1 VVFTRTVIPPLE
13 ELDELEEEEELLDD
27 ELELEEE
34 ELDEL
39 LLEEDELLEELGE
52 LEEPP
57 PPPPQPVTPRQTETA
72 AQSVKRRGSMVRLVR
87 FQSAH
92 TATLHLL
99 EAAFYEKLKGQWTAM
114 HTAQNSVPRP
124 GHGGRHQRLR
134 QLEKS
139 GASEFL
145 CSGSASLIT
154 RQRWQSYPAI
164 FLRVERTVPCALVWV
179 RSGVTANEVSQWTKP
194 FACAAANRRS
204 RYAQGGQWP

>member
-13 ELDELEEEEELLDD
+13 ELEELEEEEELLDD

-99 EAAFYEKLKGQWTAM
+99 EAAFYEKLKGSTDNNA
-114 HTAQNSVPRP
+114 
-124 GHGGRHQRLR
+124 HGTKLSAGV
-134 QLEKS
+134 
-139 GASEFL
+139 GAWGQTSTL
-145 CSGSASLIT
+145 
-154 RQRWQSYPAI
+154 
-164 FLRVERTVPCALVWV
+164 
-179 RSGVTANEVSQWTKP
+179 
-194 FACAAANRRS
+194 AAA
-204 RYAQGGQWP
+204 